1 MFQIVFQW
9 IPYFLCDNKG
19 GDDYFYMVSV
29 HTGLRPSSGTK
40 SSVCFIV
47 AGDACDTGA
56 RILSD
61 GTTKVWFVFLLDL
74 YCVHYFKIELL
85 LKLTCCTVTLVA
97 VNIEMLVMYV
107 DSCCFS
113 DIFIWCGGTL
123 MVIHIRGGFREEAQP
138 APPPPKI
145 WKNKIVW
152 LKIAIFHTKYPKTFR
167 ASLRWAQFF

>member
-107 DSCCFS
+107 DSRCFS
-113 DIFIWCGGTL
+113 DIFI
-123 MVIHIRGGFREEAQP
+123 
-138 APPPPKI
+138 
-145 WKNKIVW
+145 
-152 LKIAIFHTKYPKTFR
+152 
-167 ASLRWAQFF
+167 